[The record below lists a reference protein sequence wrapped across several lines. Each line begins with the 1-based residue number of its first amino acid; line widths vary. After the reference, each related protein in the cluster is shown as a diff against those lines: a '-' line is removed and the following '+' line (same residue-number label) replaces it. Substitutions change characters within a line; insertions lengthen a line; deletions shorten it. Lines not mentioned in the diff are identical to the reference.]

1 MSFYPCRGGGGKVK
15 LVTVDVTSKDFPDLF
30 TYIDS
35 RSNTYKIAT
44 EDKKIISVSYEVIVG
59 HNSYHASSI
68 TFKDYSGTDTKEYI
82 NKPST
87 GVIDKAFNGLQ
98 IFMSSTTS
106 DGDLHFNKLSYT
118 YIQT

>member
-1 MSFYPCRGGGGKVK
+1 MGGGKSK

-30 TYIDS
+30 KYIDS
-35 RSNTYKIAT
+35 RSGTYKIAA
-44 EDKKIISVSYEVIVG
+44 EDKRIISVSYEVVVG
-59 HNSYHASSI
+59 NGSYHASAI
-68 TFKDYSGTDTKEYI
+68 TFKDNAGTDTKAYI
-82 NKPST
+82 NKPSV

-98 IFMSSTTS
+98 IFMSSNVS